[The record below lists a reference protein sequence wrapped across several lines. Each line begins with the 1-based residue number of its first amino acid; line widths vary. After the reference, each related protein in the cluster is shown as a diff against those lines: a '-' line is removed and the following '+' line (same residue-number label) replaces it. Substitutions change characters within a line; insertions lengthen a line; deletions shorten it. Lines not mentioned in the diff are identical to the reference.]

1 MKPLL
6 CLDLEG
12 TLISNAISQIP
23 RPGLYVFL
31 EGVEAL
37 CDLVIYTSVSAH
49 RVDAIRELLVQEGA
63 APPWFTDLQVIRPS
77 GTLKPKVSC
86 GRDKAFLL
94 DDQPG
99 VIVPGEEEWW
109 IQIREYLPP
118 YSKEDKAL
126 SNALTLIRQATQTKK
141 SFKGAFRVSADRL
154 KEIGKAGTRNMENL
168 SPDDIDDFSE

>member
-31 EGVEAL
+31 EGVGAL
-37 CDLVIYTSVSAH
+37 CDLVIYTSVSAS
-49 RVDAIRELLVQEGA
+49 RVDAIRELLVQEGF
-63 APPWFTDLQVIRPS
+63 APSWFGDLQVIRPS
-77 GTLKPKVSC
+77 GTLKPKASC

-109 IQIREYLPP
+109 IEIKEYLPP
-118 YSKEDKAL
+118 YSKEDEAL
-126 SNALTLIRQATQTKK
+126 SDALTLIRQATQSKEG
-141 SFKGAFRVSADRL
+141 FKADFRVSADRL
-154 KEIGKAGTRNMENL
+154 KEICRAGTENMEDL